1 MGYNPCEGCSNN
13 PKNNPYASG
22 ICHCA
27 LPAMMRDQN
36 PLSSLSFHDLMEYDT
51 LDMSKEVT
59 SYLSSTTDSGVQTL
73 SESLTCGNCNLTDG
87 CIYTSYPPKVRC
99 EIDDSYH
106 FLDHRCDF
114 IDED

>member
-13 PKNNPYASG
+13 PKTNPYASG

-27 LPAMMRDQN
+27 LPAMMKDQN
-36 PLSSLSFHDLMEYDT
+36 PLSSLSFHDIMEYDT
-51 LDMSKEVT
+51 VDMSKEVI
-59 SYLSSTTDSGVQTL
+59 SYLFSKNDLGVQTL
-73 SESLTCGNCNLTDG
+73 SESLTCGNCSLTDG
-87 CIYTSYPPKVRC
+87 FIYTSYPPKVKC
-99 EIDDSYH
+99 EIDDNYH